1 MRRII
6 NIFFFLPLFCVSQN
20 VQYATVSG
28 IILNASDNKPLPN
41 ANIFLSERN
50 INCASAYDGSFSL
63 SGITAGNY
71 ILTVSYIGYQKY
83 QKKFDLKEGQNLYL
97 KVFLKDTSFTSKEIQ
112 VRAFK
117 NKGLLEQPMR
127 MSIIR
132 AADIQS
138 MPAQSMIDILDY
150 TPGVSASNTTGIF
163 ANGATVTMHG
173 MSGDDQ
179 SRTLV
184 ILDGVPLNKADQGSV
199 NWNMINKDNID
210 QITVIKGPGPA
221 KYGGG
226 AMGGVIEM
234 TSKKPV
240 DPFQGDVSIDYGTYN
255 TVSSN
260 IDFSGMNKYKGK
272 ITDFYWGASAFG
284 RRSDGYITEPPVYY
298 TTDDTNIVPAFLRE
312 INTSF
317 KAGCDLKNNQNIELQ
332 LDYFDDMRGNGFK
345 VFDQYGAYEQHG
357 TYKGNLKY
365 SGAKGFFKWKFN
377 AYMVNED
384 YFRIYEYMNEKI
396 YSLYQANSTR
406 LDDGGNFELSFY
418 KYKNHDITAGIDY
431 KFGGVNGTDTYFTSS
446 DIVNNAGKMDNYAA
460 YIQDEIVSDNKKFR
474 INAGLRFD
482 FARFHNGLFDIEYP
496 SYTMVFYNKFNNIS
510 MQPHSWNALCPRLSS
525 QYQFSEKTRIYISAA
540 EGFRAPILDD
550 MCRSG
555 QRHDQVIIANPDLKP
570 ELIYTLESGLDF
582 NITKKCTADMSV
594 YYSIGKDFM
603 YYTSTGDSVNIGYAL
618 VPVVE
623 KQNISK
629 VEIYGAESEVKYELS
644 HNFLVFVNYSY
655 THAQIS
661 KDIVN
666 NPKVDS
672 NLTGKY
678 LTDIPIHKA
687 GAGIIWKNKIVNTTI
702 MWKYIGKAWINDWN
716 VDDGYLLIN
725 KYPDYSII
733 NIRFEREIIKHFNA
747 SLGVENLFNKI
758 YIDSKLNQCPG
769 RFITIAVKYSF

>member
-1 MRRII
+1 
-6 NIFFFLPLFCVSQN
+6 
-20 VQYATVSG
+20 
-28 IILNASDNKPLPN
+28 
-41 ANIFLSERN
+41 
-50 INCASAYDGSFSL
+50 
-63 SGITAGNY
+63 
-71 ILTVSYIGYQKY
+71 
-83 QKKFDLKEGQNLYL
+83 
-97 KVFLKDTSFTSKEIQ
+97 
-112 VRAFK
+112 
-117 NKGLLEQPMR
+117 
-127 MSIIR
+127 
-132 AADIQS
+132 
-138 MPAQSMIDILDY
+138 
-150 TPGVSASNTTGIF
+150 
-163 ANGATVTMHG
+163 
-173 MSGDDQ
+173 
-179 SRTLV
+179 
-184 ILDGVPLNKADQGSV
+184 
-199 NWNMINKDNID
+199 
-210 QITVIKGPGPA
+210 
-221 KYGGG
+221 
-226 AMGGVIEM
+226 
-234 TSKKPV
+234 
-240 DPFQGDVSIDYGTYN
+240 
-255 TVSSN
+255 
-260 IDFSGMNKYKGK
+260 
-272 ITDFYWGASAFG
+272 
-284 RRSDGYITEPPVYY
+284 
-298 TTDDTNIVPAFLRE
+298 
-312 INTSF
+312 
-317 KAGCDLKNNQNIELQ
+317 
-332 LDYFDDMRGNGFK
+332 
-345 VFDQYGAYEQHG
+345 
-357 TYKGNLKY
+357 
-365 SGAKGFFKWKFN
+365 
-377 AYMVNED
+377 
-384 YFRIYEYMNEKI
+384 
-396 YSLYQANSTR
+396 
-406 LDDGGNFELSFY
+406 
-418 KYKNHDITAGIDY
+418 
-431 KFGGVNGTDTYFTSS
+431 
-446 DIVNNAGKMDNYAA
+446 MDNYAA